1 MWHSQTL
8 QTLLFFHRGVEGRY
22 MLGTLETLRLAVHQ
36 DGVVEVI
43 EGALPGQSES
53 QLHVAFYL

>member
-1 MWHSQTL
+1 
-8 QTLLFFHRGVEGRY
+8 